1 MTARADRVRPALLLS
16 LQADHLTMVAA
27 RSFGEPRG
35 GHTRNMC
42 RAVTVLVL
50 AVVALIAASAASSEV
65 PIATAAACSGRV
77 DEQINGKMIRAR
89 SISTRRTGCANGR
102 GLLRS
107 FLDKA
112 DRSESCN
119 RASKQPPPTSG
130 CSVRGFNCFRNGS
143 TYCASPGGRSVMWKE

>member
-1 MTARADRVRPALLLS
+1 
-16 LQADHLTMVAA
+16 MVAA

-42 RAVTVLVL
+42 RAITVLVL
-50 AVVALIAASAASSEV
+50 AVVALIAASAASREV

-89 SISTRRTGCANGR
+89 SISTRRTSCANGR